1 MKGFVL
7 FLFLMMTSGISAQ
20 HTLTIYFEGMA
31 SDKGQ
36 VLVKIVNEQNEQVS
50 GHELK
55 VTNQKAVLEVELPIG
70 KYAISAFHDANGNK
84 KLDTN
89 WVGIPTEKYGFSNNA
104 RGTFG
109 PPSLQDQLVE
119 VSSDKTISITL
130 K

>member
-1 MKGFVL
+1 MA
-7 FLFLMMTSGISAQ
+7 SGISAQ
-20 HTLTIYFEGMA
+20 HKLTIHFEGMA

-36 VLVKIVNEQNEQVS
+36 VLVKIVDENNEQIS

-55 VTNQKAVLEVELPIG
+55 INTQRAALEVELPNG
-70 KYAISAFHDANGNK
+70 RYAVSAFHDANNNK

-109 PPSLQDQLVE
+109 PPSLKDQLVE
-119 VSSDKTISITL
+119 VSSDKSISITL